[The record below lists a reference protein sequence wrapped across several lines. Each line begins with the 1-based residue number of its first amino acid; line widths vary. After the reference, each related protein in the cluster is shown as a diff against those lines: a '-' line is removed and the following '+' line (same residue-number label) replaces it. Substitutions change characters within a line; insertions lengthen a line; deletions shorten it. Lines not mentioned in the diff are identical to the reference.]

1 MVLSAL
7 HFGMKRTALLAI
19 TVGVIASAS
28 SLGWNVV
35 QQKEGYTNTP
45 FIFTGSKWRVH
56 DSSRPVP
63 PVVTPAP
70 GGAPV
75 AAPSDAIILF
85 NGKDLSKWSNQKWK
99 IVGDAMMCREEGEKV
114 VGVGDTAT
122 IETFE
127 DFQLHAE
134 WATPT
139 PKGEKS
145 QGRGN
150 SGIFLS
156 GKYEVQV
163 LDSYENPTYAD
174 GQAGAI
180 YGQKPPMANAA
191 RKPTEWQT
199 YDIFYTSPRFD
210 AAGKLTKPGFVTV
223 VHNGV
228 LVQNHHEIL
237 GNTNHKSAPAYVPH
251 GPGPIRLQDHS
262 NATRFRNIWIRP
274 IKDAS

>member
-1 MVLSAL
+1 
-7 HFGMKRTALLAI
+7 MKRTALLAI

-35 QQKEGYTNTP
+35 QQKEGYTDTP
-45 FIFTGSKWRVH
+45 FIFPGSKWRVH
-56 DSSRPVP
+56 DANRPVP

-85 NGKDLSKWSNQKWK
+85 DGKDLSKWTNQKWK
-99 IVGDAMMCREEGEKV
+99 IVGGAMMCREEGEKV
-114 VGVGDTAT
+114 VSVGDTQT
-122 IETFE
+122 VDTFE

-163 LDSYENPTYAD
+163 LDSFGNPTYAAD
-174 GQAGAI
+174 LAEAI
-180 YGQKPPMANAA
+180 LQIISSKNWKSGIYNYSNTGNISWFDFATAIRDFSGSDKVVKPISTAEF
-191 RKPTEWQT
+191 PT
-199 YDIFYTSPRFD
+199 PAKR
-210 AAGKLTKPGFVTV
+210 
-223 VHNGV
+223 
-228 LVQNHHEIL
+228 
-237 GNTNHKSAPAYVPH
+237 PAYSVLDTSK
-251 GPGPIRLQDHS
+251 IARDYSLQ
-262 NATRFRNIWIRP
+262 
-274 IKDAS
+274 IKDWKERLKACLAKL

>member
-1 MVLSAL
+1 ML
-7 HFGMKRTALLAI
+7 
-19 TVGVIASAS
+19 
-28 SLGWNVV
+28 
-35 QQKEGYTNTP
+35 
-45 FIFTGSKWRVH
+45 
-56 DSSRPVP
+56 
-63 PVVTPAP
+63 
-70 GGAPV
+70 
-75 AAPSDAIILF
+75 
-85 NGKDLSKWSNQKWK
+85 NGLPQHL
-99 IVGDAMMCREEGEKV
+99 RR
-114 VGVGDTAT
+114 
-122 IETFE
+122 
-127 DFQLHAE
+127 
-134 WATPT
+134 
-139 PKGEKS
+139 EKS

-163 LDSYENPTYAD
+163 LDSFENPTYAD

-180 YGQKPPMANAA
+180 YGQKPPMVNAA

-210 AAGKLTKPGFVTV
+210 AAGKLTKSGFVTV

-237 GNTNHKSAPAYVPH
+237 GNTNHRSAPSYVPH

-274 IKDAS
+274 LKDAS